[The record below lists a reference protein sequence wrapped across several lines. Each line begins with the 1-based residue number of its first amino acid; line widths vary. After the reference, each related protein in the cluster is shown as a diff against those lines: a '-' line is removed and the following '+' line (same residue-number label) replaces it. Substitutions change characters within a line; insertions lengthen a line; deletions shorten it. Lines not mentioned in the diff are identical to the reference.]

1 MSGETIADR
10 RVHPGTIALR
20 FAREVPSTV
29 LALPAAFAFISKTS
43 IPTVLGIAAAIAVLM
58 LLINWIAWSRFR
70 YGVGT
75 GDIVIESGILTRTRR
90 SIPFARVQDVDIE
103 RRLLARLFGLA
114 RVKVETGGSAKDE
127 GVIDSVTV
135 AEADRL
141 RAAVRAWRGGEVG
154 AVPVE
159 AAPAEAPAARLLF
172 AMDTPR
178 VLLSGLFNFSLV
190 YIAGLFALLQ
200 AFDDWLPFNIYDPA
214 RWIGL
219 ADRHMPGRFTA
230 GAMLSVALVALL
242 LGVAAGVLRTIA
254 RDHGFRLIAE
264 GSRLR
269 RERGL
274 FTHTEAVLAKKRLQL
289 ALVRTGPIRR
299 LFGWFELFFQSLGA
313 GTDGGGH
320 QSAAPLA
327 RWDELQPI
335 LDEAGAFSL
344 PPPPELKMVSRRHI
358 VRAVGVTVF
367 PPLIAILA
375 ASIWFKPALF
385 ALALLPLLGGFAAL
399 DRHFHRYAL
408 GDALLFVRRGVWR
421 QQLWIVPVGNAQA
434 ISLTRSWLQ
443 RRLGLASLA
452 IDTAGAPALSSPAI
466 VDMRVETARDLA
478 AAISAGRALTAPAGS
493 PGRTD
498 SARPYHN

>member
-1 MSGETIADR
+1 
-10 RVHPGTIALR
+10 
-20 FAREVPSTV
+20 
-29 LALPAAFAFISKTS
+29 
-43 IPTVLGIAAAIAVLM
+43 
-58 LLINWIAWSRFR
+58 
-70 YGVGT
+70 
-75 GDIVIESGILTRTRR
+75 
-90 SIPFARVQDVDIE
+90 
-103 RRLLARLFGLA
+103 
-114 RVKVETGGSAKDE
+114 
-127 GVIDSVTV
+127 
-135 AEADRL
+135 
-141 RAAVRAWRGGEVG
+141 
-154 AVPVE
+154 
-159 AAPAEAPAARLLF
+159 
-172 AMDTPR
+172 

-358 VRAVGVTVF
+358 VRAVGVTVL

-408 GDALLFVRRGVWR
+408 GEALLFVRRGVWR

-452 IDTAGAPALSSPAI
+452 IDTAGAPALTSPAI

-478 AAISAGRALTAPAGS
+478 AAISARRALTARAGNPAL
-493 PGRTD
+493 TD